1 MSSIIRLCDLAP
13 NSKAVIHSFA
23 AENASVKRVK
33 DLGIAQGEEI
43 VCLFRSPFSDP
54 TAYRV
59 NGVTVALRKSDCEI
73 ILVKAYE

>member
-1 MSSIIRLCDLAP
+1 MSSTIRLCDLAP
-13 NSKAVIHSFA
+13 KTKAVIHSFA

-33 DLGIAQGEEI
+33 DLGVAQGEEI

-59 NGVTVALRKSDCEI
+59 DGVTVALRKSDCEK